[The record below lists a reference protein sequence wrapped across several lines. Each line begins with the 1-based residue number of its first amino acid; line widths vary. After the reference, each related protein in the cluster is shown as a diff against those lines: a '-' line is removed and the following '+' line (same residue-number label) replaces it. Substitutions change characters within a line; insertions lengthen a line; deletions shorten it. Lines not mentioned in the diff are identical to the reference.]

1 MVNYRNIRLKMF
13 LIIGENYL
21 KNPRNIGA
29 NMMLTNYLLSNNNDN
44 SVIVS
49 IKDEDDESVEN
60 RLKNLMKLL
69 TLEVFAL
76 FNKDVIDINLENGD
90 YDYIKS
96 KKVHFLEYKKY
107 EQDVDLINMEEVES
121 VDLDEIQDEC
131 EQFEGVYMTDFLF
144 KSQSRF

>member
-44 SVIVS
+44 SVVVS

-76 FNKDVIDINLENGD
+76 FNNCLL
-90 YDYIKS
+90 YTS
-96 KKVHFLEYKKY
+96 P
-107 EQDVDLINMEEVES
+107 S
-121 VDLDEIQDEC
+121 PLD
-131 EQFEGVYMTDFLF
+131 GLL
-144 KSQSRF
+144 SRMPSSA